1 MHPPIAP
8 VPRSPRAT
16 PALVLALVLLV
27 AFSAGGLAILNAVP
41 MAPGTAIPEQALES
55 AGERSAEA
63 LTAGP
68 RKPLRLSG
76 PGWELMTTPQKLAL
90 YPLAERW
97 AYLSETQKR
106 RWLVLAENFGS
117 LSEPEQQRLHERMTD
132 WASLSAQQRS
142 QARLNFAVTRDL
154 APQDIQSQWEAY
166 QALSEADKQRLA
178 AHAAKPRGAAT
189 ALMPVPAKRLA
200 RVPAAPDAQAQ
211 SANPPKIVFP
221 STTAVRATP
230 APEPIALPPSPS
242 PPASSSAQAVGAG
255 APGDVS
261 TDEPPR
267 PSDPLPD
274 PYVN

>member
-117 LSEPEQQRLHERMTD
+117 LSEPEQ
-132 WASLSAQQRS
+132 
-142 QARLNFAVTRDL
+142 LNFAVTRDL

-166 QALSEADKQRLA
+166 QALSKADKQRLA

-230 APEPIALPPSPS
+230 APEPIALPPSPL
-242 PPASSSAQAVGAG
+242 PPASSSAQAAGAG
-255 APGDVS
+255 APGEVNADA
-261 TDEPPR
+261 PPR

>member
-97 AYLSETQKR
+97 AYLR
-106 RWLVLAENFGS
+106 R
-117 LSEPEQQRLHERMTD
+117 
-132 WASLSAQQRS
+132 
-142 QARLNFAVTRDL
+142 
-154 APQDIQSQWEAY
+154 
-166 QALSEADKQRLA
+166 
-178 AHAAKPRGAAT
+178 
-189 ALMPVPAKRLA
+189 
-200 RVPAAPDAQAQ
+200 
-211 SANPPKIVFP
+211 
-221 STTAVRATP
+221 
-230 APEPIALPPSPS
+230 IA
-242 PPASSSAQAVGAG
+242 
-255 APGDVS
+255 
-261 TDEPPR
+261 
-267 PSDPLPD
+267 
-274 PYVN
+274 

>member
-1 MHPPIAP
+1 
-8 VPRSPRAT
+8 
-16 PALVLALVLLV
+16 
-27 AFSAGGLAILNAVP
+27 

-166 QALSEADKQRLA
+166 QALSKADKQRLA

-230 APEPIALPPSPS
+230 APEPIALPPSPL
-242 PPASSSAQAVGAG
+242 PPASSSAQAAGAG
-255 APGDVS
+255 APGEVNADA
-261 TDEPPR
+261 PPR